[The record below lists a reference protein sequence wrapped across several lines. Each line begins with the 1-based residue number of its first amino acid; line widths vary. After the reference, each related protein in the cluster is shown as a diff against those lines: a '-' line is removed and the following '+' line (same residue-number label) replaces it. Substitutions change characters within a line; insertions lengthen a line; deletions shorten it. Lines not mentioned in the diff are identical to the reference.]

1 VAAAVQIT
9 LFTDPACP
17 FAFSAEPVRL
27 ALRWRYGDALQWR
40 LRMIVLTLE
49 PGEGDKLAQGAPGL
63 QQRYGMPI
71 APHPYPRP
79 FSSEPAC
86 RAVVAV
92 REYCGESGAGL
103 LLRALRVRAM
113 AGGLLDDDR
122 LIRSAGTEAGVYPS
136 DLRHWMASAG
146 TEAAL
151 HADIAAA
158 RDPSP
163 GARALDHKLGG
174 PRQQRRYTAPSYE
187 LSNGGRSISVPGFN
201 PADVYETAIAN
212 LAPAVPRRD
221 PPVDVSELLHWA
233 EVPLATAEVVEIMQ
247 QPEQEVRDALAQVAT
262 PRPAGADLYWTASSV
277 RATLDRLSRQF
288 TV

>member
-1 VAAAVQIT
+1 VAGKLQIT

-40 LRMIVLTLE
+40 QRMIVLTLE
-49 PGEGDKLAQGAPGL
+49 PGEGDKLAEGAPGL
-63 QQRYGMPI
+63 QRRYGMPI

-86 RAVVAV
+86 RAVVAM
-92 REYCGESGAGL
+92 REYCGEHGAAL
-103 LLRALRVRAM
+103 MLRALRVRAL
-113 AGGLLDDDR
+113 AGGLLDDES
-122 LIRSAGTEAGVYPS
+122 LIRAAGTEAGVYPS
-136 DLRHWMASAG
+136 DLRLWMASAG

-151 HADIAAA
+151 RADIAAA

-174 PRQQRRYTAPSYE
+174 PREQRRYTAPSYE
-187 LSNGGRSISVPGFN
+187 LSNGEQAISVPGFN
-201 PADVYETAIAN
+201 PAEVYEIAIAN
-212 LAPAVPRRD
+212 LAPDADRRE
-221 PPVDVSELLHWA
+221 PPADVSELLRWA
-233 EVPLATAEVVEIMQ
+233 EVPLATAEIVAIMQ

-262 PRPAGADLYWTASSV
+262 PRPAGADMYWTSSSARASF
-277 RATLDRLSRQF
+277 DRLSRHLLG
-288 TV
+288 

>member
-1 VAAAVQIT
+1 VPAKVQIT

-27 ALRWRYGDALQWR
+27 ALRWRYGDELEWR

-49 PGEGDKLAQGAPGL
+49 PGEGDKLAEGAPGL
-63 QQRYGMPI
+63 QRRYGMPI
-71 APHPYPRP
+71 APHPYARP

-86 RAVVAV
+86 RAVVAI
-92 REYCGESGAGL
+92 REYCGEHGADL

-113 AGGLLDDDR
+113 AGGLLDDAR
-122 LIRSAGTEAGVYPS
+122 LISSAGTEAGVYPS
-136 DLRHWMASAG
+136 DLRLWMASAG

-151 HADIAAA
+151 RADIAAA

-187 LSNGGRSISVPGFN
+187 LSNGERSISVPGFN
-201 PADVYETAIAN
+201 PAEVYETAIAN
-212 LAPAVPRRD
+212 LAPHARRRE
-221 PPVDVSELLHWA
+221 PPADVSELLRWA

-247 QPEQEVRDALAQVAT
+247 QPQPEVRDQLAQVAT
-262 PRPAGADLYWTASSV
+262 PRPAGADMYWSLSGAASV
-277 RATLDRLSRQF
+277 DRLSRALA
-288 TV
+288 V

>member
-1 VAAAVQIT
+1 VAAPIQIT
-9 LFTDPACP
+9 MFTDPACP

-27 ALRWRYGDALQWR
+27 ALTWRYGDALQWR

-49 PGEGDKLAQGAPGL
+49 PGEGDKLAEGAPGL
-63 QQRYGMPI
+63 QRRYGMPI

-92 REYCGESGAGL
+92 REYCGQAAAER
-103 LLRALRVRAM
+103 LLRGLRVRAM
-113 AGGLLDDDR
+113 AGGLLDDER

-136 DLRHWMASAG
+136 DLRRWSASAR

-151 HADIAAA
+151 RADIAAA

-163 GARALDHKLGG
+163 GAAALDHKLGG
-174 PRQQRRYTAPSYE
+174 PRRERRYTAPSYE
-187 LSNGGRSISVPGFN
+187 LTARERSISVPGFN
-201 PADVYETAIAN
+201 PAEVYETAIAN
-212 LAPAVPRRD
+212 LAPDARRRE
-221 PPVDVSELLHWA
+221 PPSDVGELLRWT

-247 QPEQEVRDALAQVAT
+247 QPEQQVRDLLAQVAH
-262 PRPAGADLYWTASSV
+262 PRPAGADMYWSLSGAASV
-277 RATLDRLSRQF
+277 DRLSRALS
-288 TV
+288 V

>member
-1 VAAAVQIT
+1 VAAPIQIT

-27 ALRWRYGDALQWR
+27 ALRWRYGDGLEWR

-49 PGEGDKLAQGAPGL
+49 PGEADKLAEGAPGL
-63 QQRYGMPI
+63 QRRYGMPI

-92 REYCGESGAGL
+92 REYCGQPAAGR
-103 LLRALRVRAM
+103 LLRGLRVRAM
-113 AGGLLDDDR
+113 AGGLLDDER

-136 DLRHWMASAG
+136 DLRRWSASTSTDG
-146 TEAAL
+146 AL
-151 HADIAAA
+151 RSDIAAA

-174 PRQQRRYTAPSYE
+174 PRKQRRYTAPSYE
-187 LSNGGRSISVPGFN
+187 LSNGERSISVPGFN
-201 PADVYETAIAN
+201 PAEVYETAIAN
-212 LAPAVPRRD
+212 LAPALARRD
-221 PPVDVSELLHWA
+221 PPTDVSELLRWA
-233 EVPLATAEVVEIMQ
+233 DVPLATAEVVEIMQ
-247 QPEQEVRDALAQVAT
+247 QPEPEIRDALAQVAT
-262 PRPAGADLYWTASSV
+262 PRPAGADMYWTLKSGSW
-277 RATLDRLSRQF
+277 DRLSRA
-288 TV
+288 VAI